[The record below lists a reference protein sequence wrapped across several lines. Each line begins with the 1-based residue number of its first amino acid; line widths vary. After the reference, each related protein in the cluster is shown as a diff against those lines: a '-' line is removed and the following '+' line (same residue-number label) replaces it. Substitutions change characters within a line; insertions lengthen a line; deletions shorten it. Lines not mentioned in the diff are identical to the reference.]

1 MQLKDYE
8 NYKKQLM
15 KSSADSSLFLY
26 IMHVT
31 GCRYSGVRYL
41 KYEYLNEKDNTIFI
55 DERKT
60 DLSPRRLTIPSKDMK
75 YILSVLESKPKEID
89 GFPFKLSNN
98 AINKQSKRICN
109 QLGIK
114 EYTSHALRHTHCSY
128 LYSKGLSIEYISKRL
143 GHASVSTTRDIYQH
157 MFKDV
162 YIDEDKKAMEV
173 LMAI

>member
-1 MQLKDYE
+1 MQKNIIHQITYTPGNETVSEDTIFMQLKDYE

-75 YILSVLESKPKEID
+75 YIL
-89 GFPFKLSNN
+89 
-98 AINKQSKRICN
+98 R
-109 QLGIK
+109 
-114 EYTSHALRHTHCSY
+114 
-128 LYSKGLSIEYISKRL
+128 
-143 GHASVSTTRDIYQH
+143 VS
-157 MFKDV
+157 
-162 YIDEDKKAMEV
+162 
-173 LMAI
+173 